1 MIAATALVRDEG
13 TIVVFEG
20 EDEESGEIVTFAC
33 EHRPAQDIAWAIET
47 GEMPLCDVPSWA
59 ILSRTSA

>member
-1 MIAATALVRDEG
+1 MITATALVRDEG

-20 EDEESGEIVTFAC
+20 EDEESGEVVTFAC
-33 EHRPAQDIAWAIET
+33 EHRPARDIAWAIEV

-59 ILSRTSA
+59 ILDRRPA